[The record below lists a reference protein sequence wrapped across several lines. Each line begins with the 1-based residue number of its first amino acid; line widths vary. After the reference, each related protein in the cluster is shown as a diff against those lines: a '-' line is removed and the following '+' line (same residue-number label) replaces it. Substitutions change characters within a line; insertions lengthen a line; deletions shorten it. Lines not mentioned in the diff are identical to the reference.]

1 MRGVRN
7 VKVRIPLTEQ
17 LIRFFLCQS
26 LKRARGYLYTIKPR
40 VICAEILRGEDRVSQ
55 SCRMAVRWFLQ
66 SALKEAVV
74 HDLST
79 KYRIVVQVHKAREL
93 LGCAEYED

>member
-7 VKVRIPLTEQ
+7 IKLRIPLTEQ
-17 LIRFFLCQS
+17 LIRFFICRS
-26 LKRARGYLYTIKPR
+26 LKRARGYLYTIKPG

-66 SALKEAVV
+66 STLNEAIV

-79 KYRIVVQVHKAREL
+79 KYRIIVQVHKAREL
-93 LGCAEYED
+93 LRCAEYEN